1 VSGTLLHII
10 TSLSAINS
18 LLCCL
23 YHPHHGSVGVGDAD
37 DDDVVVN
44 ISKSRITMAFDVAHV
59 PLRCA
64 FFLVVIVG
72 HVSGGVLNLLS
83 SHYWLKCMLISD

>member
-23 YHPHHGSVGVGDAD
+23 YHPHHGAVGVGDDD
-37 DDDVVVN
+37 DDDVVV
-44 ISKSRITMAFDVAHV
+44 SKSRMTMAFDVAHV

-72 HVSGGVLNLLS
+72 HVSGGVLTLLVS
-83 SHYWLKCMLISD
+83 QYWLKRTLISD